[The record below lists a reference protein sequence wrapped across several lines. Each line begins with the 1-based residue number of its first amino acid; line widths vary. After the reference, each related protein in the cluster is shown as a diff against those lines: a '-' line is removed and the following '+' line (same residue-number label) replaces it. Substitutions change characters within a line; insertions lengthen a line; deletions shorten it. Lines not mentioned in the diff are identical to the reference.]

1 MYDERVLLSF
11 NLQFFAEGDAGDKT
25 EPATAKKLNDAR
37 KEGQVAKST
46 EIVHSV
52 MLISFFVVLRITV
65 GFMAEKMMEGFPNF
79 YNRISTLAVSK
90 QVDTS
95 LGAVNSL
102 FQEGIIEL
110 IVTLIPIFAVGFLI
124 AFVGNVVQV
133 KFVVSAK
140 PLMPKFSKLNP
151 VNGFKRMFSLQ
162 SLINLMKSVL
172 LVAIIGFVSISTIR
186 DNYGLL
192 MNILDYSLP
201 DAVIQI
207 GTMVLD
213 LAIKISAIYLAVGFV
228 DLIYQKRKFAKDMRM
243 SKQEVKEEYKQTEGD
258 PQIKGQIRRRMR
270 EASQRRMMQQLPE
283 ADVVITNPTHLAVAI
298 KYDANEQFSAPVVI
312 AKGEDYLAQKI
323 KEAAKEHGI
332 EIVENKP
339 LARALYYNVDIGSE
353 IPQELYEAV
362 AEVLVF
368 VYKLKGKT
376 KSSDLSN

>member
-1 MYDERVLLSF
+1 MVDEKFVLRM
-11 NLQFFAEGDAGDKT
+11 NLQFFADSDAGDRT

-37 KEGQVAKST
+37 KEGQVAKSS
-46 EIVHSV
+46 EIVNSV
-52 MLISFFVVLRITV
+52 MLISFFVVLRVTV
-65 GFMAEKMMEGFPNF
+65 GFMAEQLMDGFPNF

-102 FQEGIIEL
+102 FQEGILEL
-110 IVTLIPIFAVGFLI
+110 IIAVIPVFAAGFLI
-124 AFVGNVVQV
+124 AFIGNVVQV
-133 KFVVSAK
+133 KLVVTAK

-151 VNGFKRMFSLQ
+151 INGFKRMFSLQ

-172 LVAIIGFVSISTIR
+172 LVAIIGLVSISTIK

-192 MNILDYSLP
+192 MNIMDYSLT

-243 SKQEVKEEYKQTEGD
+243 TKQEVKEEFKQTEGD

-298 KYDANEQFSAPVVI
+298 KYDVESRLSAPIVI
-312 AKGEDYLAQKI
+312 AKGEDFLAQKI
-323 KEAAKEHGI
+323 KEVAGEYDI

-339 LARALYYNVDIGSE
+339 LARALYYNVDIGAE

-362 AEVLVF
+362 AEVLAF
-368 VYKLKGKT
+368 VYQLKGKNT
-376 KSSDLSN
+376 VKK

>member
-1 MYDERVLLSF
+1 MVDEKLVLRM
-11 NLQFFAEGDAGDKT
+11 NLQFFADSDAGDRT

-37 KEGQVAKST
+37 KEGQVAKSS
-46 EIVHSV
+46 EIVNSV
-52 MLISFFVVLRITV
+52 MLISFFVVLRVTV
-65 GFMAEKMMEGFPNF
+65 GFMAEQLMDGFPNF

-102 FQEGIIEL
+102 FQEGILEL
-110 IVTLIPIFAVGFLI
+110 IIAVIPVFAAGFLI
-124 AFVGNVVQV
+124 AFIGNVVQV
-133 KFVVSAK
+133 KLVVTAK

-151 VNGFKRMFSLQ
+151 INGFKRMFSLQ

-172 LVAIIGFVSISTIR
+172 LVAIIGLVSISTIK

-192 MNILDYSLP
+192 MNIMDYSLT

-243 SKQEVKEEYKQTEGD
+243 TKQEVKEEFKQTEGD

-298 KYDANEQFSAPVVI
+298 KYDVESRLSAPIVI
-312 AKGEDYLAQKI
+312 AKGEDFLAQKI
-323 KEAAKEHGI
+323 KEVAGEYDI

-339 LARALYYNVDIGSE
+339 LARALYYNVDIGAE

-362 AEVLVF
+362 AEVLAF
-368 VYKLKGKT
+368 VYQLKGKNT
-376 KSSDLSN
+376 VKK

>member
-25 EPATAKKLNDAR
+25 EPATTKKLNDAR

>member
-1 MYDERVLLSF
+1 MVDEKFVLRM
-11 NLQFFAEGDAGDKT
+11 NLQFFADSDAGDRT

-37 KEGQVAKST
+37 KEGQVAKSS
-46 EIVHSV
+46 EIVNSV
-52 MLISFFVVLRITV
+52 MLISFFVVLRVTV
-65 GFMAEKMMEGFPNF
+65 GFMAEQLMDGFPNF

-102 FQEGIIEL
+102 FQEGILEL
-110 IVTLIPIFAVGFLI
+110 IIAVIPVFAAGFLI
-124 AFVGNVVQV
+124 AFIGNVVQV
-133 KFVVSAK
+133 KLVVTAK

-151 VNGFKRMFSLQ
+151 INGFKRMFSLQ

-172 LVAIIGFVSISTIR
+172 LVAIIGLVSISTIK

-192 MNILDYSLP
+192 MNIMDYSLT

-243 SKQEVKEEYKQTEGD
+243 TKQEVKEEFKQTEGD

-298 KYDANEQFSAPVVI
+298 KYDVESRLSAPIVI

-323 KEAAKEHGI
+323 KEVAGEYDI

-339 LARALYYNVDIGSE
+339 LARALYYNVDIGAE

-362 AEVLVF
+362 AEVLAF
-368 VYKLKGKT
+368 VYQLKGKNT
-376 KSSDLSN
+376 VKK

>member
-1 MYDERVLLSF
+1 MVDEKLVLRM
-11 NLQFFAEGDAGDKT
+11 NLQFFADSDAGDRT

-37 KEGQVAKST
+37 KEGQVAKSS
-46 EIVHSV
+46 EIVNSV
-52 MLISFFVVLRITV
+52 MLISFFVVLRVTV
-65 GFMAEKMMEGFPNF
+65 GFMAEQLMDGFPNF

-102 FQEGIIEL
+102 FQEGILEL
-110 IVTLIPIFAVGFLI
+110 IIAVIPVFAAGFLI
-124 AFVGNVVQV
+124 AFIGNVVQV
-133 KFVVSAK
+133 KLVVTAK

-151 VNGFKRMFSLQ
+151 INGFKRMFSLQ

-172 LVAIIGFVSISTIR
+172 LVAIIGLVSISTIK

-192 MNILDYSLP
+192 MNIMDYSLT

-243 SKQEVKEEYKQTEGD
+243 TKQEVKEEFKQTEGD

-298 KYDANEQFSAPVVI
+298 KYDVESRLSAPIVI

-323 KEAAKEHGI
+323 KEVAGEYDI

-339 LARALYYNVDIGSE
+339 LARALYYNVDIGAE

-362 AEVLVF
+362 AEVLAF
-368 VYKLKGKT
+368 VYQLKGKNT
-376 KSSDLSN
+376 VKK